1 MELYCHLFPI
11 IFIFPLLG
19 SKGP

>member
-11 IFIFPLLG
+11 IFIFPLLR